1 MDRIPQV
8 ISITKSGKDNR
19 IPLSNEVRKQ
29 FGENAV
35 IRIGI
40 RDGEVILSNRELPE
54 SIAVEVTGRSL
65 SLPAA
70 SAAYLQLKEGT
81 EAAIIQRENG
91 AAVKRYR
98 FAEKTGAQARLED
111 TESETEL
118 VRTLMTNPKPEQT
131 LHDLSEKYRGLRFQH
146 DPLQYLSD
154 NDSIYGLICR
164 RSIGMNRERDPSLRE
179 QLYGEI
185 TKSQEP
191 DGSWQSDVILTSRN
205 LREIAEMGITEKRRE
220 TAAAAE
226 WLLSGKESPYNPGMF
241 FLSDD
246 LVSEQIR
253 IVEAVRNGSRE
264 RFRQVKKSEINKVR
278 KGLDTAHYPCGPR
291 LMWPNA
297 MILRSLLEHGYEED
311 DRVSRACQFLLNG
324 GWCECSYAHGQ
335 SKCEKREVYTAEKIS
350 EKLDSMVKEY
360 TYGGWQNPGDV
371 SHMDLTKDAFFLRN
385 SAAGQGNTGVY
396 SLEMPFHQLPCGLM
410 TAWAL
415 SKTRNTLLK
424 EHIEAHVWRFAAKQN
439 LNGHFDYK
447 HAGKYFYIDLFAL
460 FDIAAAKAAL
470 MRSVPWIIEAQNPDG
485 SWGEGDN
492 AGASTLAV
500 VRALDSVKEFL
511 PESMKFQ

>member
-19 IPLSNEVRKQ
+19 IPLSNEVRKHI
-29 FGENAV
+29 GGNAV
-35 IRIGI
+35 VRIVI
-40 RDGEVILSNRELPE
+40 RDGEVILSRQELPE
-54 SIAVEVTGRSL
+54 STTAEITEKSL
-65 SLPAA
+65 FLPAA

-81 EAAIIQRENG
+81 GTAIIQRENG

-98 FAEKTGAQARLED
+98 FAEKAGSRAELED

-118 VRTLMTNPKPEQT
+118 VRTLMTNPEPEQT
-131 LHDLSEKYRGLRFQH
+131 VHDLSEKYRDLRFRC

-164 RSIGMNRERDPSLRE
+164 RSIGMEREQDVSLRE
-179 QLYGEI
+179 QLYREI
-185 TKSQEP
+185 TKSQGP
-191 DGSWQSDVILTSRN
+191 DGSWQSDAVLTSRN

-226 WLLSGKESPYNPGMF
+226 WLLSRKESPYNPGMF

-246 LVSEQIR
+246 LVNEQIR
-253 IVEAVRNGSRE
+253 IIEEKRNGSRE
-264 RFRQVKKSEINKVR
+264 RFRQVKKSEIKTVA
-278 KGLDTAHYPCGPR
+278 KGLDTTHYPCGPR
-291 LMWPNA
+291 IMWPNA
-297 MILRSLLEHGYEED
+297 MILRSLIEHGYEED
-311 DRVSRACQFLLNG
+311 DRISRACRFLLQG

-335 SKCEKREVYTAEKIS
+335 SKCEKREVYTTEVIAEIS
-350 EKLDSMVKEY
+350 ESMAKEY
-360 TYGGWQNPGDV
+360 MYGGWQKPDEV
-371 SHMDLTKDAFFLRN
+371 SHMDLTKNSFFLRN
-385 SAAGQGNTGVY
+385 SAAVRGNTVVF
-396 SLEMPFHQLPCGLM
+396 SIDMPFHQLPCGLV

-415 SKTRNTLLK
+415 SKVRDPLLK
-424 EHIEAHVWRFAAKQN
+424 ALIEAHVWRFAAKQS

-460 FDIAAAKAAL
+460 FDMAAAKAAV
-470 MRSVPWIIEAQNPDG
+470 MRSVPWIIEAQNTDG
-485 SWGEGDN
+485 SWGEGDH

-511 PESMKFQ
+511 PESMKL